1 MASTDELFDVAEI
14 VEDQPASELHTGA
27 YQNEWGTKL
36 GEFASD
42 VSSFNKSFTSQELG
56 EGQFMSV
63 QEHARQVGQHN
74 SRQRA
79 GSAANAKLD
88 ADLEWADVRIKETR
102 LVGKQLTR
110 GILQAK
116 NVQLSNE
123 LAYQTGRIALHGEQ
137 RYLQLQQLSNNVQ
150 QLRTQVKAGAQ
161 TIALGGGS
169 DDNGVNFLNIDV
181 EEVEVVEEVEE

>member
-1 MASTDELFDVAEI
+1 MTRQTDELFDTQGT
-14 VEDQPASELHTGA
+14 EDQPATELHTGA

-36 GEFASD
+36 SEFASD
-42 VSSFNKSFTSQELG
+42 VSSFNKSFTTLELG

-63 QEHARQVGQHN
+63 TEHARQVGQHN

-79 GSAANAKLD
+79 GSAANAKLK
-88 ADLEWADVRIKETR
+88 ADLEWADVRIQETR
-102 LVGKQLTR
+102 LIGKQLIR
-110 GILQAK
+110 GIHQAK

-123 LAYQTGRIALHGEQ
+123 LAYQVGRIALHGEQ
-137 RYLQLQQLSNNVQ
+137 RHLQLQQLSNNVQ

-169 DDNGVNFLNIDV
+169 DDSKVNFLDIDV
-181 EEVEVVEEVEE
+181 EEVDEVVEE